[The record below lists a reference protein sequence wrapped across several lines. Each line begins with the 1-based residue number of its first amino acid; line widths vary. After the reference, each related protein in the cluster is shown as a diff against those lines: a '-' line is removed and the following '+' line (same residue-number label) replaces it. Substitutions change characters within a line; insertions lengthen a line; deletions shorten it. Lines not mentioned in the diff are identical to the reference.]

1 MPGLYDLGMRQRQ
14 ASRMEILFVLENFG
28 RPQHGVSPLAQQVG
42 IRDIGVDIRIAVI
55 GIGDIL
61 RQDGHGNDIG
71 ASDDEQVVGFIVGRA
86 APETVIVRQQVT
98 VFDPRIGR

>member
-1 MPGLYDLGMRQRQ
+1 
-14 ASRMEILFVLENFG
+14 MEILFVLENFG
-28 RPQHGVSPLAQQVG
+28 RSQHGVSPLAQQVG
-42 IRDIGVDIRIAVI
+42 IRDIGVDVRIAVI

>member
-1 MPGLYDLGMRQRQ
+1 MPIAKRVYRLLERRQKQ
-14 ASRMEILFVLENFG
+14 AFVLILCIMA
-28 RPQHGVSPLAQQVG
+28 VSAGLTQFPPKA
-42 IRDIGVDIRIAVI
+42 IGFLTD
-55 GIGDIL
+55 DIL